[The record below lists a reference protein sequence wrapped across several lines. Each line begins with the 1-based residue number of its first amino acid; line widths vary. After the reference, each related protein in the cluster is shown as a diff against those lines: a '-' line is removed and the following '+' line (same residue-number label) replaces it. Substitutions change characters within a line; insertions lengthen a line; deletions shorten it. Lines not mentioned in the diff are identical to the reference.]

1 MPVKRTLL
9 VEDNPSDALLIERML
24 RASSVDVSVASS
36 LAHAVELLR
45 RDSFDAVFLDLNL
58 PDSSGLATLEAML
71 EPARRTA
78 MVVLTGHDDEET
90 AHRALSQGA
99 QDYLIKGKTDAAM
112 LIRSAR
118 YAFERKRADALLSA
132 SEERF
137 RALVENSSD
146 GIALLDAEGTIL
158 YSSPAIRR
166 ILGLQPEEFAGRCI
180 FSLIHPEDLE
190 TVRECFRFVLGN
202 SGRTAPATDV
212 RYRHRDGTWRYI
224 EVIRANRLDDPAVG
238 AIVANYRDV
247 TERRLALESVDQMR
261 RQYELLLASIAEGV
275 HGIDLSGTITFE
287 NPAAA
292 AMLGWETSD
301 LHGLSA
307 HATIHHT
314 NDDGTPHPLEDCPIH
329 ATLTDGIVRH
339 IRDDLFWRRDGTSLR
354 VEYVAAPMRDSD
366 GRITGVVV
374 VFHDVTREREMQQQ
388 VEQAIR
394 VSSLGRIAASV
405 AHEFNNVLMSILPF
419 AEILMRT
426 VGNDA
431 ALQRPLKHIMDA
443 TRRGKQVSHQ
453 ILRFVNPAA
462 PMMSSFDAAAWLND
476 FAEEA
481 GTIVRDRAV
490 EIVRSVGL
498 PVRADAPQLAQVMT
512 NLLTN
517 ARDATPAGS
526 VLTLGAARADTLP
539 FVARQI
545 EHAERF
551 AALFVRDRGAGI
563 PAHVLERIF
572 EPLFTTK
579 KSGGTGLGLAVAC
592 QIMSE
597 HGGKMLVETAPGA
610 GSTFY
615 ITLPLEEP

>member
-1 MPVKRTLL
+1 MSVKRTLL
-9 VEDNPSDALLIERML
+9 VEDDPSDALVIERML
-24 RASSVDVSVASS
+24 RASSVHVSVASS
-36 LAHAVELLR
+36 LAQAVELVR
-45 RDSFDAVFLDLNL
+45 RDPFDAVFLDLNL
-58 PDSSGLATLEAML
+58 PDSNGLATLDAML
-71 EPARRTA
+71 ETARRTA
-78 MVVLTGHDDEET
+78 IVVLTGLDDEET

-137 RALVENSSD
+137 RALVENSAE
-146 GIALLDAEGTIL
+146 GVALLDAEGTIL
-158 YSSPAIRR
+158 YSSPAVRHV
-166 ILGLQPEEFAGRCI
+166 LGLGPEEFVGQCI
-180 FSLIHPEDLE
+180 FSLIHPEDLDP
-190 TVRECFRFVLGN
+190 VRECFEFVLSN
-202 SGRTAPATDV
+202 SGRTAPPTDV
-212 RYRHRDGTWRYI
+212 RYRHRDGTWRYV
-224 EVIRANRLDDPAVG
+224 EVTRVNRLDDPAVG
-238 AIVANYRDV
+238 AIVSNYRDV
-247 TERRLALESVDQMR
+247 TDRRLALESVDQMR
-261 RQYELLLASIAEGV
+261 RQYETLLDSIAEGV
-275 HGIDLSGTITFE
+275 HGLDLSGTITFE

-292 AMLGWETSD
+292 AMLGWGISE

-314 NDDGTPHPLEDCPIH
+314 HDDGTPHRLADCPIH
-329 ATLTDGIVRH
+329 ATLADGIVRH
-339 IRDDLFWRRDGTSLR
+339 IRDDLFWRKDGSSLR
-354 VEYVAAPMRDSD
+354 VEYVAAPIRDRD
-366 GRITGVVV
+366 GGITGGVV
-374 VFHDVTREREMQQQ
+374 VFHDVTREREMQRQ

-419 AEILMRT
+419 AEILMRK

-443 TRRGKQVSHQ
+443 TRRGKHVSHQ

-462 PMMSSFDAAAWLND
+462 PAMSPFDAAAWLDD

-481 GTIVRDRAV
+481 GSIARDRAV
-490 EIVRSVGL
+490 EIVRSEAL
-498 PVRADAPQLAQVMT
+498 PVCADATQLAQVMT

-517 ARDATPAGS
+517 ARDATPAGA

-545 EHAERF
+545 EHPERF
-551 AALFVRDRGAGI
+551 AALFVRDRGTGI
-563 PAHVLERIF
+563 PDHVLDRIF

-579 KSGGTGLGLAVAC
+579 RSGGTGLGLAVGF
-592 QIMSE
+592 QIVSE

-615 ITLPLEEP
+615 VTLPLDEP

>member
-24 RASSVDVSVASS
+24 RASSVHVSVAPS

-45 RDSFDAVFLDLNL
+45 RDSFDVIFLDLTL
-58 PDSSGLATLEAML
+58 PDSSGLATLGAML
-71 EPARRTA
+71 EPAHRTA
-78 MVVLTGHDDEET
+78 VVVLTAHDDEET
-90 AHRALSQGA
+90 AHHALSQGA

-146 GIALLDAEGTIL
+146 GVALLDAEGTIL
-158 YSSPAIRR
+158 YSSPAVYR
-166 ILGLQPEEFAGRCI
+166 ILGLAPEEFVGRCV
-180 FSLIHPEDLE
+180 FSLIHPDDLE
-190 TVRECFRFVLGN
+190 AVRECFQFVLSN
-202 SGRTAPATDV
+202 SGQTAPATDV
-212 RYRHRDGTWRYI
+212 RYCHRDGTWRYV

-247 TERRLALESVDQMR
+247 TERRLALDRVEQMR
-261 RQYELLLASIAEGV
+261 RQYELLLDSIAEGV
-275 HGIDLSGTITFE
+275 HGIDLSGAITFE
-287 NPAAA
+287 NPAAG
-292 AMLGWETSD
+292 AMLGWDSSD

-314 NDDGTPHPLEDCPIH
+314 KADGTPRHFADCPIH

-339 IRDDLFWRRDGTSLR
+339 ILDDLFWRRDGTSFR
-354 VEYVAAPMRDSD
+354 VEYVAAPIRNSD
-366 GRITGVVV
+366 GLITGVVI
-374 VFHDVTREREMQQQ
+374 VFRDVTREREMQQQ

-394 VSSLGRIAASV
+394 VASLGRIAASV

-419 AEILMRT
+419 AEILMRK

-443 TRRGKQVSHQ
+443 ARRGKQISHQ
-453 ILRFVNPAA
+453 ILRFVNPAS
-462 PMMSSFDAAAWLND
+462 PTMLPFDAAAWLND

-481 GTIVRDRAV
+481 GTIVRDRPL
-490 EIVRSVGL
+490 EIVRSETL
-498 PVRADAPQLAQVMT
+498 PVCADAPQLAQVMT

-517 ARDATPAGS
+517 ARDATPAGT
-526 VLTLGAARADTLP
+526 VLTLGAARANTLP

-545 EHAERF
+545 ENAERF
-551 AALFVRDRGAGI
+551 AALFVRDGGAGI
-563 PAHVLERIF
+563 PDHVLERIF

-579 KSGGTGLGLAVAC
+579 RSGGTGLGLAVAY
-592 QIMSE
+592 QIVSE
-597 HGGKMLVETAPGA
+597 HGGKILVETAPGA

>member
-1 MPVKRTLL
+1 MPIKRALL
-9 VEDNPSDALLIERML
+9 VEDNPADAQLIERLL
-24 RASSVDVSVASS
+24 RASSVHVSVAPSV
-36 LAHAVELLR
+36 AHAIELLR
-45 RDSFDAVFLDLNL
+45 RDSFDVIFLDLNL
-58 PDSSGLATLEAML
+58 PDSTGLTTLGAML
-71 EPARRTA
+71 EAARRTA
-78 MVVLTGHDDEET
+78 IVVFTGHDDEET

-112 LIRSAR
+112 LMRSAR

-146 GIALLDAEGTIL
+146 GVALLDAEGTIL
-158 YSSPAIRR
+158 YSSPAVHR
-166 ILGLQPEEFAGRCI
+166 ILGLDPEEFVGRRI

-190 TVRECFRFVLGN
+190 AVRESFQFVLSN
-202 SGRTAPATDV
+202 SGRSAPPTDV

-224 EVIRANRLDDPAVG
+224 EVIRVNRLDDPAVG

-261 RQYELLLASIAEGV
+261 RQYELLLDSIAEGV
-275 HGIDLSGTITFE
+275 HGIDLSGAITFE

-292 AMLGWETSD
+292 AMLGWDASG

-314 NDDGTPHPLEDCPIH
+314 HDDGTPHDLADCAIH

-339 IRDDLFWRRDGTSLR
+339 ILDDLFWRKDGTSFR
-354 VEYVAAPMRDSD
+354 VAYVAAPIRDSD
-366 GRITGVVV
+366 RRITGVVI
-374 VFHDVTREREMQQQ
+374 VFRDVTREREMQQQ
-388 VEQAIR
+388 IEQAIR
-394 VSSLGRIAASV
+394 VSSLGRHVASV

-419 AEILMRT
+419 AEILMRK

-453 ILRFVNPAA
+453 ILRFVNPAI
-462 PMMSSFDAAAWLND
+462 PTMLPFDAAAWLND

-481 GTIVRDRAV
+481 GAMVRERLV
-490 EIVRSVGL
+490 EIVRSEAL
-498 PVRADAPQLAQVMT
+498 PVCADAPQLAQVMT

-517 ARDATPAGS
+517 ARDATSAGA

-545 EHAERF
+545 ENAARY

-563 PAHVLERIF
+563 PDHVLERIF

-592 QIMSE
+592 QIVNE
-597 HGGKMLVETAPGA
+597 HGGRILIETAPGA

-615 ITLPLEEP
+615 ITLPLEEA